1 MMEIVFFNG
10 GFNSSSDGVCFER
23 PARSRYQRSVPA
35 PTYRRRARSFNWHA
49 NHSNFCPHN
58 FVVISANSHSI
69 TTDREHFDLCYMK
82 LPHPSEGNIYIITF
96 VILLKIFINICGN
109 FINVGCVESKCG
121 TRLYVSGSAW
131 LSRIYAWIISFVRSY
146 LRYNFIVILTN
157 EGLARSDEFYHNY

>member
-1 MMEIVFFNG
+1 
-10 GFNSSSDGVCFER
+10 
-23 PARSRYQRSVPA
+23 
-35 PTYRRRARSFNWHA
+35 
-49 NHSNFCPHN
+49 
-58 FVVISANSHSI
+58 
-69 TTDREHFDLCYMK
+69 MK

-96 VILLKIFINICGN
+96 VFLLKIFINICGN